1 MARVRARFR
10 FTGFLR
16 WTVFA
21 LAALGGSVAVAQ
33 QPDEKPYVEK
43 VEVRVRSVLVFVT
56 DAKGKPLSSP
66 PLPAQL
72 RVVEN
77 GAPAEIVAV
86 EPARRAGAEPSAA
99 AMPTPAP
106 TVETPGPAAAEPS
119 RIPQYL
125 YVDTST
131 LLVRSVPRLAKSLAS
146 TLDSI
151 LANGPLE
158 IVVAD
163 PEPTV
168 IVPSTSSSKT
178 LRNAIDRLPET
189 AVGKERIYD
198 VRRSAVRALMEG
210 ENASG
215 TRGMNQFRGDM
226 RASVREELALVQDS
240 LRRLDQWAATLPYDN
255 AAVVYLCNDGFDS
268 DATEVYRNIL
278 INGNSEDK
286 TLAMQL
292 QQEFGREAAGITT
305 KAADVLAGRGLT
317 AVVLAFGG
325 GEANFA
331 MDAADLDKMSSTA
344 IRRPLSSA
352 PVTFFARPF
361 EPLLAVADRTGGS
374 VVSAENKLPQAID
387 EVGGAYLVSFRSRV
401 PADGKTYPLEIT
413 AASAGLRVRAPR
425 AVIAAQ
431 PQQTSAGRAVRELS
445 APAKLAKDAIPVTAD
460 VSAEEKL
467 EKGRIRGKLVVSAD
481 LAAIADA
488 LERVG
493 PPRVRVT
500 VAVEIPGKTP
510 YVQHEDVTLD
520 HSGQGT
526 VWYYEAGITWS
537 SDATRVSVTVEELG
551 TGYAGSAVAA
561 LPRP

>member
-1 MARVRARFR
+1 MAMV
-10 FTGFLR
+10 
-16 WTVFA
+16 
-21 LAALGGSVAVAQ
+21 
-33 QPDEKPYVEK
+33 
-43 VEVRVRSVLVFVT
+43 
-56 DAKGKPLSSP
+56 
-66 PLPAQL
+66 QL
-72 RVVEN
+72 
-77 GAPAEIVAV
+77 
-86 EPARRAGAEPSAA
+86 
-99 AMPTPAP
+99 T
-106 TVETPGPAAAEPS
+106 
-119 RIPQYL
+119 
-125 YVDTST
+125 
-131 LLVRSVPRLAKSLAS
+131 
-146 TLDSI
+146 
-151 LANGPLE
+151 
-158 IVVAD
+158 
-163 PEPTV
+163 
-168 IVPSTSSSKT
+168 
-178 LRNAIDRLPET
+178 ET

-305 KAADVLAGRGLT
+305 KAADVIAGRGLT
-317 AVVLAFGG
+317 AVLLAFGG

-331 MDAADLDKMSSTA
+331 LDASNLDKMSSTA

-374 VVSAENKLPQAID
+374 VVSAENKLPQAVD
-387 EVGGAYLVSFRSRV
+387 EVGGAYLVSFRSHV

-467 EKGRIRGKLVVSAD
+467 EKGRIG
-481 LAAIADA
+481 I
-488 LERVG
+488 VG
-493 PPRVRVT
+493 
-500 VAVEIPGKTP
+500 
-510 YVQHEDVTLD
+510 D
-520 HSGQGT
+520 
-526 VWYYEAGITWS
+526 
-537 SDATRVSVTVEELG
+537 
-551 TGYAGSAVAA
+551 
-561 LPRP
+561 